1 MLKPLAHLIQNPND
15 FPDVPRV
22 VKEYLQSR
30 FNYSFLVKSGVI
42 RQLKLEGH
50 SEAFIAGVIEGFDRA
65 SGVIDEIETRKEQL
79 QEV

>member
-1 MLKPLAHLIQNPND
+1 MLKPIAHVVNNPND

-30 FNYSFLVKSGVI
+30 YNYSFLSKSGFI
-42 RQLKLEGH
+42 RQLQSEGH
-50 SEAFIAGVIEGFDRA
+50 TEAYIAGVVAGLQKAADIL
-65 SGVIDEIETRKEQL
+65 DEIETRKEQL